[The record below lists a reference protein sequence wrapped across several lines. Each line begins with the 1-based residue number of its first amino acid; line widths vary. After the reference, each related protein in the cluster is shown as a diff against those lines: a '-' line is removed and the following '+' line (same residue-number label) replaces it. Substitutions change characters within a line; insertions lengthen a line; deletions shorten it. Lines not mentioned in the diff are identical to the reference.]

1 MDDLSL
7 KHRLRSPRPLLLG
20 PVSWRRSL
28 ALLLMLGL
36 VASACS
42 VAPDDVVLTPL
53 RGGRTAGAAATGA
66 ADGLPEVGPA
76 PGSSHWHAA
85 YVVRIC
91 DDVLAAF
98 DSDADPLGIHSHADG
113 LIHVHPFFEES
124 GFEAATLGLFA
135 DAMGLELATG
145 ELRLPGGG
153 TWRDGDLCNG
163 VPGRVYVDKW
173 ADPEPQGAVER
184 IFANPD
190 GIRFAADGELYQ
202 IAFAPV
208 DAPPVVPPSWQLLP
222 QVSNLLGPAPDPWV
236 RVDADADPATVSLW
250 TVAGVSAGPCTDGQ
264 VEESVLYGEASCF
277 ERGDEVFSGVQAIT
291 AARAVSFN
299 RQPAVELTITP
310 TFRNFVFSQFAPNS
324 QASETGLVIAV
335 EVQGRVVTAPLLT
348 RPSASETRLVLAGGL
363 SAESARDLASV
374 LAG

>member
-1 MDDLSL
+1 MSV
-7 KHRLRSPRPLLLG
+7 RCVVAVLLL
-20 PVSWRRSL
+20 
-28 ALLLMLGL
+28 LGL

-42 VAPDDVVLTPL
+42 VTPDDVVITPL
-53 RGGRTAGAAATGA
+53 RGGRTSADMASGDAG
-66 ADGLPEVGPA
+66 GLPAVGPA

-91 DDVLAAF
+91 DDVLAPF

-124 GFEAATLGLFA
+124 GFEEATLGLFA
-135 DAMGLELATG
+135 DAMGFGLATG
-145 ELRLPGGG
+145 ELTLPGGG

-163 VPGRVYVDKW
+163 VPGRVYVDRW
-173 ADPEPQGAVER
+173 ADPEPDSAVER

-190 GIRFAADGELYQ
+190 DIRFAADGELYQ
-202 IAFAPV
+202 IAFAPL

-222 QVSNLLGPAPDPWV
+222 QVSNLLGPAADPWV
-236 RVDADADPATVSLW
+236 RVNADADAATVSLW
-250 TVAGVSAGPCTDGQ
+250 TVAGVSAGPCTGDQ
-264 VEESVLYGEASCF
+264 IEESVLYGEASCF
-277 ERGDEVFSGVQAIT
+277 ERGDDVFSGTEAI
-291 AARAVSFN
+291 ASARAVSFN

-310 TFRNFVFSQFAPNS
+310 AFRNFIVSQFAPNS
-324 QASETGLVIAV
+324 PAIETGIVIAV
-335 EVQGRVVTAPLLT
+335 EVDGGVVTAPLLT

-363 SAESARDLASV
+363 SVDSASDLARV